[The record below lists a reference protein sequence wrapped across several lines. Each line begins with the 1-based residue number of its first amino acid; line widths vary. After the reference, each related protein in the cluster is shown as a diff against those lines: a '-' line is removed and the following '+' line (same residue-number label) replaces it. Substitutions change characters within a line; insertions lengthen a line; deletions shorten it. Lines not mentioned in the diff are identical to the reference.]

1 MNIEPGGPSAAR
13 GDHCM
18 AAMLCPGGSP
28 QGGKGGGGGRGIIDS
43 VTISATQKAK

>member
-28 QGGKGGGGGRGIIDS
+28 QGGKRGGGGGVS
-43 VTISATQKAK
+43 PTA

>member
-1 MNIEPGGPSAAR
+1 MNIEPGGPSAAM

-28 QGGKGGGGGRGIIDS
+28 RGGGDIIDS

>member
-1 MNIEPGGPSAAR
+1 MNIEPGGPAAAR

-28 QGGKGGGGGRGIIDS
+28 QGGRGVGGIVDS